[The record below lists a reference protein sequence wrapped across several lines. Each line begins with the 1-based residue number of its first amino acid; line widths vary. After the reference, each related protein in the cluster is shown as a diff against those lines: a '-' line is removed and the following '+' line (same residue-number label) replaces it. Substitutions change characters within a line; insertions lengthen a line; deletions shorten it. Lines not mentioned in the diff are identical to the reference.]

1 MSLAVASPKEPASE
15 EKPQKSLN
23 EKQQVRGL
31 LACPKE
37 LPDRLC
43 LLIIML
49 QLNSEIFFV
58 QFYLFYRRTKT
69 C

>member
-37 LPDRLC
+37 LPD
-43 LLIIML
+43 IIML
-49 QLNSEIFFV
+49 QLNSEIIFV